1 MIFEKM
7 FNEYIDFDDEVFS
20 ESEKGKIKLFANK
33 LFKESIIKF
42 TVKIISPNRIQIK
55 YILANIS
62 NLETDMF
69 KQLTNDDIKNIVY
82 NTILLNPIKSIYT
95 KTNNHL

>member
-82 NTILLNPIKSIYT
+82 NTILINPIKNIYM